1 MNDPSIVKSDGDT
14 PVVAIVGRPNV
25 GKSTLFNRLVGYR
38 HAIVSDVPGTTRDRV
53 MGRVHWEDRSFLLVD
68 TGGLDFDVN
77 SDLDAQV
84 QSQVNVA
91 IEDADYIILLTDC
104 VDGLTPTDVEV
115 GEILRKS
122 QKQVVVAVNKVDNPL
137 RGHNVYEFYQL
148 GLGEPMPISAYHK
161 IGVDELMAR
170 LIEGIPH
177 HVAAAYDPDTLRL
190 SIVGRTNVGK
200 SSLINSIV
208 QEERAVVSDQAGTT
222 RDPVDTFMD
231 YGGRSVVLVDT
242 AGIRRRGKVEPGI
255 EKYSVI
261 RSIKAIARSDVSVLV
276 IDALDP
282 MSAQDLHIAGDVL
295 SNYVGMIVA
304 VNKWDLVKDQD
315 TVREEY
321 RDWIEAQLRFAP
333 YVPVIFCSA
342 LTEEGINDL
351 LSNSVEVFEERMK
364 MVPEEELQEALFDAL
379 IKHPPPGLGRRTLK
393 IYDLSQIGVNP
404 PAFAFSVNNPTY
416 MHFSYRRY
424 LENEIRRKFGF
435 KGNHLQLRFQRR
447 GEQ

>member
-1 MNDPSIVKSDGDT
+1 MNDSSIVKSDGDT

-25 GKSTLFNRLVGYR
+25 GKSTLFNRLIGYR
-38 HAIVSDVPGTTRDRV
+38 HAIVSDVAGTTRDRV

-68 TGGLDFDVN
+68 TGGLDFDIN

-91 IEDADYIILLTDC
+91 IEDADCIILLTDC

-122 QKQVVVAVNKVDNPL
+122 QKQVLVAVNKVDNPL
-137 RGHNVYEFYQL
+137 RGHNIYEFYQL

-161 IGVDELMAR
+161 IGVDELMSR
-170 LIEGIPH
+170 LIDGIPH

-208 QEERAVVSDQAGTT
+208 QEERSVVSDQAGTT

-231 YGGRSVVLVDT
+231 YDGRSVVLVDT
-242 AGIRRRGKVEPGI
+242 AGIRRRGKVEQGI

-261 RSIKAIARSDVSVLV
+261 RSIKSIARSDVSVLA
-276 IDALDP
+276 IDALNP

-321 RDWIEAQLRFAP
+321 MEWIEAQLRFAP

-342 LTEEGINDL
+342 LTGEGINDL
-351 LSNSVEVFEERMK
+351 LNNSVEVFEERMK
-364 MVPEEELQEALFDAL
+364 ILPEEELQEALFDAL

-404 PAFAFSVNNPTY
+404 PAFAFSVNNPAY

-424 LENEIRRKFGF
+424 LENELRRKFGF

-447 GEQ
+447 GER